1 MNIAAGVAQTNTT
14 SLNSLGDGRPQTPAD
29 HAGLSFP
36 EFEGTLGGM
45 QDTTSLNQ
53 AVQNPAI
60 SQLMQSFFSNPEN
73 INQVLFYS
81 VIK

>member
-14 SLNSLGDGRPQTPAD
+14 SLNSPAD

>member
-14 SLNSLGDGRPQTPAD
+14 SSNSLGDGRPQTPA
-29 HAGLSFP
+29 FP